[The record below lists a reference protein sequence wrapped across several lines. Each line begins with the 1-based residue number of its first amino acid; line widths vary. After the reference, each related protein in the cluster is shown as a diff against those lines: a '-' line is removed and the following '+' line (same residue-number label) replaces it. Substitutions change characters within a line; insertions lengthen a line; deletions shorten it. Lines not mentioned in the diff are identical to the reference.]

1 LLKKTAK
8 LCILIDGVRI
18 MIRYETE
25 ISGIDW
31 NKAAEG
37 FSRAPLGECESEKL
51 ARAFQ
56 NSYAHIFVYEDERLI
71 GLGRALCDGEYQA
84 GIYDV
89 LLLPEYHGTGI
100 GKGIVQQLCKQLPM
114 PNIILYVVPGRE
126 EFYRKCGFTKMPT
139 AMAVLHPRL
148 SDSKHGYLEV

>member
-1 LLKKTAK
+1 
-8 LCILIDGVRI
+8 

-31 NKAAEG
+31 NKAAEV
-37 FSRAPLGECESEKL
+37 FSSAPLGKREPEKL

-84 GIYDV
+84 GIYDLV
-89 LLLPEYHGTGI
+89 LLPEYHGKGI
-100 GKGIVQQLCKQLPM
+100 GKGIMQQLCKQLPV
-114 PNIILYVVPGRE
+114 PNIILYAVPGRE
-126 EFYRKCGFTKMPT
+126 EFYRKCGFTKMLT

-148 SDSKHGYLEV
+148 GDPKHGYLEYECTQK